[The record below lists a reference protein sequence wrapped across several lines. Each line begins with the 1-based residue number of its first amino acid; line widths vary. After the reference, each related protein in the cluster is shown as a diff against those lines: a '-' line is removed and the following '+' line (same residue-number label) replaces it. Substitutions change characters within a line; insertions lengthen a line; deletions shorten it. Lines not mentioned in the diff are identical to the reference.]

1 MKKTKPRLYPN
12 IIDIEASG
20 FGAFSYPIEIGI
32 VLSSGKSY
40 CSLIK
45 PQPQW
50 THWDHD
56 AQMMHQLSRDT
67 LEKHGNNVFA
77 VANELNA
84 LLAGKTI
91 YSDGWVVDKPWLI
104 TLFHAASIPQKFTM
118 SALEM
123 ILSESQMNIWHDTK
137 ANILKNSH
145 FPRHRAS
152 SDAKVIQETYAR
164 TLHQTQCSSD

>member
-1 MKKTKPRLYPN
+1 MKKIRPLLHPN

-20 FGAFSYPIEIGI
+20 FGPLSYPIEIGI
-32 VLSSGKSY
+32 VLASGKGY

-50 THWDHD
+50 THWDHN
-56 AQMMHQLSRDT
+56 AQVIHQLSRDT
-67 LEKHGNNVFA
+67 LEKHGNDVFT
-77 VANELNA
+77 VANELNT
-84 LLAGKTI
+84 LLAGQTV

-104 TLFHAASIPQKFTM
+104 TLFHAACIPQKFTI

-123 ILSESQMNIWHDTK
+123 ILSESQMNIWHETK
-137 ANILKNSH
+137 ASILENSH

-152 SDAKVIQETYAR
+152 TDAKVIQETYIR
-164 TLHQTQCSSD
+164 TFHYAKCTSN